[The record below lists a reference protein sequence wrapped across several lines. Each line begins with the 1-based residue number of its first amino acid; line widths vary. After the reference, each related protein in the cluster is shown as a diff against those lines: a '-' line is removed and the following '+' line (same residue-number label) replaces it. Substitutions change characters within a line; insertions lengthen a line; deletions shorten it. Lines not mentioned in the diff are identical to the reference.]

1 MYPIKGLKS
10 NLRIKT
16 FWHKQYSRLNFC
28 IFAKKQYFMNLLKKF
43 SPFYNLALFYIL
55 VSLVLRIVLV
65 FHPITQTSF
74 TFIDSL
80 KIFTIGFVSDL
91 FVFVLATGFLWL
103 YLIFISNSKYY
114 KPYGYIIFG
123 LLVALFLYIASGKTI
138 LNEYGGALPKI
149 GLIFVG
155 IKTLLFGLLLFL
167 PKYRSQIRFWLFTF
181 VMFLYVVFILQNG
194 ISEYFFWNEF
204 GVKYNFIAV
213 NYLVYTNEVIGN
225 IMESYPVIP
234 LFSALF
240 LLAGTVTYFI
250 VKRTRNY
257 IDFIPNFSDKLK
269 LSGIYLSLFGISLLA
284 IPYLAKKENSQNVFA
299 NELQS
304 NGIYRFYLA
313 FVNSE
318 LDYFKFYKTLPEN
331 EAFALLGKQINSIS
345 GVSTL
350 RPIKSDSVET
360 KKNVVLITI
369 ESYSADFMKM
379 YGNEQNITPFLDNL
393 AQKSLLFTNLYAV
406 GNRTVRGLEAVT
418 LCFPPTAGESVVKRK
433 DNKDKFS
440 TGAVFKQKGYN
451 VKFLYG
457 GDAFFDNMEDFFVGN
472 GYDIVD
478 KKSFTPDEITFANIW
493 GVCDEDM
500 ANKAI
505 KVMNTEAKTGK
516 PFFNHWMTVSNH
528 RPFTYPNNK
537 INIPGDA
544 KSRDGGVKYTDYA
557 LKKFFEMA
565 SKQPWYKNTVFV
577 ILADHCASSAGKTEL
592 PVDKYKIPAM
602 IYSPGFIQPQNY
614 TNLMSQIDI
623 MPTLFGLLHFN
634 YQSKFF
640 GQDVLKPDYKPRA
653 LVATYQDLGLIKDN
667 VLTVLSPKQ
676 TVKQFQLTLKPDQKL
691 SPEFQI
697 YYDQVP
703 LIKERTDLVN
713 ETISYYQTASDILK
727 KKKYQKLK

>member
-1 MYPIKGLKS
+1 
-10 NLRIKT
+10 
-16 FWHKQYSRLNFC
+16 
-28 IFAKKQYFMNLLKKF
+28 MNLLKKF

-55 VSLVLRIVLV
+55 ISFVLRIVLV

-74 TFIDSL
+74 VFIDSL
-80 KIFTIGFVSDL
+80 KIFSIGLISDA
-91 FVFVLATGFLWL
+91 FVFVIATSFLWL

-181 VMFLYVVFILQNG
+181 VMFLYVVLILQNG

-240 LLAGTVTYFI
+240 LIAGIVTYFI
-250 VKRTRNY
+250 IKRTKNY
-257 IDFIPNFSDKLK
+257 IENIPTFIEKLK
-269 LSGIYLSLFGISLLA
+269 ITGIYLSLFGLSLLA
-284 IPYLAKKENSQNVFA
+284 IPYLAKKENSQNVFT
-299 NELQS
+299 NELQA
-304 NGIYRFYLA
+304 NGMYRFYLA

-331 EAFALLGKQINSIS
+331 EAFALLGKQIPSIS

-350 RPIKSDSVET
+350 RTIKSET
-360 KKNVVLITI
+360 AETPKNVVLITI

-379 YGNEQNITPFLDNL
+379 YGNEQNITPFLDDL

-440 TGAVFKQKGYN
+440 TGALFKEKGYD

-472 GYDIVD
+472 DYDIVD
-478 KKSFTPDEITFANIW
+478 KKSFTPEEVTFANIW

-505 KVMNTEAKTGK
+505 KVMNDEAKTGK

-537 INIPGDA
+537 IDIPGDA

-592 PVDKYKIPAM
+592 PVDKYRIPAM
-602 IYSPGFIQPQNY
+602 IYSPGFVQPQKY
-614 TNLMSQIDI
+614 TNVMSQIDV
-623 MPTLFGLLHFN
+623 MPTLFGLLNFN
-634 YQSKFF
+634 YQSKFY
-640 GQDVLKPDYKPRA
+640 GQDVLKSDYQPRA
-653 LVATYQDLGLIKDN
+653 LIATYQDLGLIKDN
-667 VLTVLSPKQ
+667 VLTILSPKQ
-676 TVKQFQLTLKPDQKL
+676 AVKQFQLTLKPDQKL
-691 SPEFQI
+691 APEFQI

-703 LIKERTDLVN
+703 LTKERTDLVN
-713 ETISYYQTASDILK
+713 EAISYYQTASNMLK

>member
-1 MYPIKGLKS
+1 M
-10 NLRIKT
+10 
-16 FWHKQYSRLNFC
+16 NF
-28 IFAKKQYFMNLLKKF
+28 LKKF
-43 SPFYNLALFYIL
+43 SPFYNLAFFYIL
-55 VSLVLRIVLV
+55 VSFVLRIVLM
-65 FHPITQTSF
+65 FHPITQTNF
-74 TFIDSL
+74 VFIDSL
-80 KIFTIGFVSDL
+80 KIFSIGLISDL
-91 FVFVLATGFLWL
+91 FVFVVATGFLWL

-123 LLVALFLYIASGKTI
+123 LFVALLLYIASGKTI

-149 GLIFVG
+149 GMIFVG
-155 IKTLLFGLLLFL
+155 LKTLLFGLLLFL
-167 PKYRSQIRFWLFTF
+167 PKHRDKIRFWLFAF
-181 VMFLYVVFILQNG
+181 VMFLYVVLILQNG

-240 LLAGTVTYFI
+240 LIAGIVTYFI
-250 VKRTRNY
+250 VRKSRNY
-257 IDFIPNFSDKLK
+257 IDDIPTFPEKLK
-269 LSGIYLSLFGISLLA
+269 ISVIYLALFGIALYAVPS
-284 IPYLAKKENSQNVFA
+284 LAKKENSQNVFT

-304 NGIYRFYLA
+304 NGMYRFYLA
-313 FVNSE
+313 FMNSE

-331 EAFALLGKQINSIS
+331 EAFALLGKQIPSIT

-350 RPIKSDSVET
+350 RSIKSDVAET
-360 KKNVVLITI
+360 PKNVVLITI

-379 YGNEQNITPFLDNL
+379 YGNDQNITPFLDDL

-440 TGAVFKQKGYN
+440 TGSIFKQKGYN
-451 VKFLYG
+451 VKYLYG
-457 GDAFFDNMEDFFVGN
+457 GDAFFDNMEDFFTGN
-472 GYDIVD
+472 GYGIVD
-478 KKSFTPDEITFANIW
+478 KKSFTPEEITFANIW

-505 KVMNTEAKTGK
+505 KTMNIEAKTGK

-528 RPFTYPNNK
+528 RPFTYPNDK
-537 INIPGDA
+537 IDIPGDA

-557 LKKFFEMA
+557 LRKFFDMA

-577 ILADHCASSAGKTEL
+577 IVADHCASSAGKTEL
-592 PVDKYKIPAM
+592 PVDKYRIPAM
-602 IYSPGFIQPQNY
+602 IYSPGFIQPQKY
-614 TNLMSQIDI
+614 TNVMSQIDL
-623 MPTLFGLLHFN
+623 MPTLFGLLNFN
-634 YQSKFF
+634 YQSKFY

-653 LVATYQDLGLIKDN
+653 LIATYQDLGLIKDN
-667 VLTVLSPKQ
+667 ILTIISPKQ
-676 TVKQFQLTLKPDQKL
+676 AVKQFQLSLKPDQKVA
-691 SPEFQI
+691 PEFQI

-703 LIKERTDLVN
+703 LKNERTDLVN

-727 KKKYQKLK
+727 KKSYQKLK

>member
-1 MYPIKGLKS
+1 M
-10 NLRIKT
+10 
-16 FWHKQYSRLNFC
+16 NF
-28 IFAKKQYFMNLLKKF
+28 LKKF
-43 SPFYNLALFYIL
+43 SPFYNLALFYII
-55 VSLVLRIVLV
+55 VSFVLRIVLM
-65 FHPITQTSF
+65 FHPITQASF
-74 TFIDSL
+74 IFIDSL
-80 KIFTIGFVSDL
+80 KIFSIGLISDL
-91 FVFVLATGFLWL
+91 FVFIIASGFLWL

-123 LLVALFLYIASGKTI
+123 IFIALLLYIASGKTI

-155 IKTLLFGLLLFL
+155 LKTLLFGLLLFS

-181 VMFLYVVFILQNG
+181 VMFLYVVLILQNG

-234 LFSALF
+234 LFSGLF
-240 LLAGTVTYFI
+240 LIAGIATYFI

-257 IDFIPNFSDKLK
+257 IDEIPTFPEKLK
-269 LSGIYLSLFGISLLA
+269 ISVIYLALFVAALYAVPS
-284 IPYLAKKENSQNVFA
+284 LAKKENSQNVFT
-299 NELQS
+299 NELQA
-304 NGIYRFYLA
+304 NGMYRFYLA
-313 FVNSE
+313 FMNSE

-331 EAFALLGKQINSIS
+331 EAFALLGKQIPSVS

-350 RPIKSDSVET
+350 RTIKSDAAET
-360 KKNVVLITI
+360 PKNVVLITI

-379 YGNEQNITPFLDNL
+379 YGNEQNITPFLDDL

-440 TGAVFKQKGYN
+440 TGSIFKQKGYN

-457 GDAFFDNMEDFFVGN
+457 GDAFFDNMEDFFTGN
-472 GYDIVD
+472 GYDIID
-478 KKSFTPDEITFANIW
+478 KKTFAPEEITFANIW

-505 KVMNTEAKTGK
+505 KTMNAEAKTGK

-537 INIPGDA
+537 IDIPGDA

-557 LKKFFEMA
+557 LRKFFDMA

-592 PVDKYKIPAM
+592 PVDKYRIPAM
-602 IYSPGFIQPQNY
+602 IYSPGFIQPEKY
-614 TNLMSQIDI
+614 TNVMSQIDI

-634 YQSKFF
+634 YQSKFY

-653 LVATYQDLGLIKDN
+653 LIATYQDLGLIKDN
-667 VLTVLSPKQ
+667 VLTIISPKQ
-676 TVKQFQLTLKPDQKL
+676 AVKQFQLTLKPDQKTA
-691 SPEFQI
+691 PDFQI

-703 LIKERTDLVN
+703 LKTERTDLVN

-727 KKKYQKLK
+727 KKKYQQLK